1 MKMKIISGPLQA
13 DDLTEKIKKNFEK
26 KHMKYENAE
35 TRLND
40 FIQDKKIIEIKS
52 YVTESFWSNPKITF
66 VVYYSD

>member
-13 DDLTEKIKKNFEK
+13 DDLTEKIKKKFEK
-26 KHMKYENAE
+26 KHMKFENTEA
-35 TRLND
+35 RLND

-52 YVTESFWSNPKITF
+52 YVTDSFWSDTKITF